1 MSLND
6 KIKTYSD
13 YKESFYNQNLN
24 NNIKDEDQYIMYIL
38 VNNSLKMGKGKI
50 ASQVAHAAQKVT
62 EYCLKNDKELYDNY
76 CKNSYAKAVL
86 KVPNEELLLQ
96 ILEELKGLHKSYV
109 VDEGRTQINRDSVT
123 AIGFNPMKKS
133 ERPECLQKLG
143 LL

>member
-13 YKESFYNQNLN
+13 YKESFSNQNLN

-38 VNNSLKMGKGKI
+38 VNKSLNMNKGKI
-50 ASQVAHAAQKVT
+50 ASQVGHAVQKVT
-62 EYCLKNDKELYDNY
+62 EYCLINDKELYDNY
-76 CKNSYAKAVL
+76 CKNSYAKVVL

-109 VDEGRTQINRDSVT
+109 VDEGRTQINPDSVT